1 MLYSQIKNIRKKTN
15 FSFKK
20 TGKRHKKDGSYLA
33 IKKSKIMDAPVL
45 SPGFADESIK

>member
-20 TGKRHKKDGSYLA
+20 TGKRHKKDGSFLVIKI
-33 IKKSKIMDAPVL
+33 IKKGSVIVFFMNL
-45 SPGFADESIK
+45 RMNQ